1 MCDISNNVATKNGVG
16 ISSIMAAQ
24 LKNLT
29 GKTVTQA
36 AQSLREESGY
46 MWIAEDQGLLLS
58 PDESHIFRL
67 CHVPDVA
74 MAFAEVC
81 RDHNHHN
88 PHLPRVFCH
97 IKLSERSYL
106 TMMEPLIPFHKFGK
120 DELCT
125 TMFGQARAFAAFLS
139 GDEMHKAPH
148 ECMRHDANLTEAAK
162 MIVQTAR
169 YAKDHAKRVAIDT
182 TPPSVMFRK
191 TAEGGCQPV
200 YVAPLVL
207 DGHHSI
213 DRKTLEKIEA
223 RFSDSELKNPA
234 SRFWPQATLTH

>member
-24 LKNLT
+24 LRNLM
-29 GKTVTQA
+29 GKTVAQA
-36 AQSLREESGY
+36 AQSLQEESGY
-46 MWIAEDQGLLLS
+46 IWVAESQGLLMS
-58 PDESHIFRL
+58 PDESHLFRL
-67 CHVPDVA
+67 SHVPEVA
-74 MAFAEVC
+74 TAFAEAC
-81 RDHNHHN
+81 RCHENN

-106 TMMEPLIPFHKFGK
+106 TMIEPLVPFHKFGK

-148 ECMRHDANLTEAAK
+148 ECMRHDAQLTEAAK
-162 MIVQTAR
+162 IIVQTAR
-169 YAKDHAKRVAIDT
+169 QAKDHAKRVAIDT

-191 TAEGGCQPV
+191 TAEGECQAV

-213 DRKTLEKIEA
+213 DKKTLAKIES
-223 RFSDSELKNPA
+223 RFSDNELRNPA
-234 SRFWPQATLTH
+234 SPFWPQATLAH